1 MSDAHNARP
10 VENTGA
16 DEGAHD
22 GGSGNAGANAAH
34 ATASDIGPAFEFVND
49 DRSENFDLRPRTDFH
64 GPIPDDQAKISRDV
78 YEIRNVLKLIKDN
91 RAIVAEET
99 YNEFIERVVQ
109 AGSAGCAAPHV
120 YPSLASGALEQIRQG
135 LVRRI
140 GTPIA
145 YRYLR
150 TLAGWALLGAVLGLV
165 IVVIGPLVWPPVRPF
180 GWVLIG
186 AMAGAWFSVAASRR
200 QIAFETIPDY
210 IDTQYEPM
218 VRMLFV
224 TTLAGVFALFLHVQ
238 VLAIKIGSTD
248 LGSFTHSASVAIL
261 VGLIAGI
268 GERALS
274 VQLIDKAQKV
284 LNPKAG

>member
-16 DEGAHD
+16 GEGAHA
-22 GGSGNAGANAAH
+22 GGGDTGDKAAH

-91 RAIVAEET
+91 RAIVADST
-99 YNEFIERVVQ
+99 FDEFIKRVVQ
-109 AGSAGCAAPHV
+109 AGCAGCAAPHV

-135 LVRRI
+135 VVRRI

-150 TLAGWALLGAVLGLV
+150 TLAGWAFLGAVLGLA
-165 IVVIGPLVWPPVRPF
+165 IVVIGPFVLPAARPF
-180 GWVLIG
+180 GWVVIG

-210 IDTQYEPM
+210 IDTRFEPM

-224 TTLAGVFALFLHVQ
+224 VILAGVFALFLHVQ
-238 VLAIKIGSTD
+238 VLAIKIGATD
-248 LGSFTHSASVAIL
+248 LASFTHSASVAIL

-274 VQLIDKAQKV
+274 VQLIDKTQKI
-284 LNPKAG
+284 LNPKGG